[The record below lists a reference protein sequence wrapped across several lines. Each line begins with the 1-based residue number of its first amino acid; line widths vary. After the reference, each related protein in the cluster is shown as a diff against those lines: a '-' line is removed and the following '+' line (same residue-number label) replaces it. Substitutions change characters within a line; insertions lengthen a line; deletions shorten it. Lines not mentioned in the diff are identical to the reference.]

1 MSISPRKLTE
11 ADFDWVLA
19 LSAGH
24 EVETGKL
31 DRTKL
36 AQMAAAAYSITVIG
50 ERGCYLITFD
60 QDSAYDSPNFIW
72 FRARYPRFVYVDRIV
87 VDPAVRGAGFAR
99 ALYEDFFARARAD
112 GHKLA
117 CCEIN
122 LDPPNPGS
130 DAFHARMGF
139 AEVGQAKLA
148 NGKSVRYLTRSL

>member
-1 MSISPRKLTE
+1 VSVTPRALTE

-19 LSAGH
+19 LSARH

-31 DRTKL
+31 DRAKL
-36 AQMAAAAYSITVIG
+36 AALLAASYAATGIG
-50 ERGCYLITFD
+50 EAGGYLITFD
-60 QDSAYDSPNFIW
+60 QDSDYDSPNFIW
-72 FRARYPRFVYVDRIV
+72 HRDRYPRFVYVDRIV
-87 VDPAVRGAGFAR
+87 VEPAARGAGHAR
-99 ALYEDFFARARAD
+99 ALYEHFFDRARSE
-112 GHKLA
+112 GHTLA